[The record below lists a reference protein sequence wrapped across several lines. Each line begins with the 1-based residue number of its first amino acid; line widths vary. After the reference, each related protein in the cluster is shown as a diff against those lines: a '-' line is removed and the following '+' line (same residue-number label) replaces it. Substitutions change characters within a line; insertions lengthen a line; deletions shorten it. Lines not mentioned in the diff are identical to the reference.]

1 MNLEN
6 KYRFDDGA
14 FLSSPSSSRHQEK
27 KSRSM
32 MFIVPVSF
40 LVLLALGFVSS
51 KMIFNKGAI
60 EDTTMPREGSRSDQH
75 NAFDEPSAYALF
87 DTTDLPPITADTEP
101 TFDVDEILRWEQGHP
116 TQDIHAERMSQIDIE
131 EQDVLKMLSETGD
144 EDEEDHDPVLSYDL
158 RNLMGSHHEQMHMP
172 LACNANLASQP
183 CTSIS
188 SFSITPNETVVIPCG
203 ECFEVN
209 IEDGS
214 TWELPDGLRVEGK
227 LFIPNTS
234 SFTLRTTFVFVL
246 GLLKIDPPSDGNQ
259 VTISLYGEAEVTYTA
274 DMPGMKCDDTGC
286 NMGSKVIAVL
296 GKLGTDYLP
305 A

>member
-144 EDEEDHDPVLSYDL
+144 EDEEDHDPVLSYNL
-158 RNLMGSHHEQMHMP
+158 RNLMGSHHGQMHMP